1 VVILLREKR
10 NTQNE
15 RVNIMT
21 STTNKLLEEL
31 KASYPNCEV
40 GPCVGGDGDYE
51 NTIAVE
57 GGDIRGC
64 LLFWIGTDG
73 AESSWSCY

>member
-1 VVILLREKR
+1 
-10 NTQNE
+10 
-15 RVNIMT
+15 MT

-40 GPCVGGDGDYE
+40 GPCVDGDGDYE

-57 GGDIRGC
+57 GGDIKGC

-73 AESSWSCY
+73 EIESSWSCY